1 MSNIYN
7 KILKN
12 HLLLSFILLF
22 VLSVI
27 IYNSLNTKYEGFRR
41 GRRRWRRRRN
51 CGRKVQARIILKPKG
66 LPSLMKSN
74 NTTFIVKFYVN
85 NHYLTHDIQ
94 FNKPLIENEE
104 NNYQW
109 ISASVKRACNK
120 RRTNNLY
127 IKVDTPYDI
136 PYEYITLEVLSG
148 NRKTSKTYING
159 IIKGNNQENNFSY
172 DSIRLQRHLIN

>member
-51 CGRKVQARIILKPKG
+51 CGRKVQARILLKPKG
-66 LPSLMKSN
+66 LPSLMKTN
-74 NTTFIVKFYVN
+74 NTNFIVKFYN
-85 NHYLTHDIQ
+85 NSDYLTHDIN
-94 FNKPLIENEE
+94 FIKPLIENEE
-104 NNYQW
+104 NIYQW
-109 ISASVKRACNK
+109 ISAPVKRACNK
-120 RRTNNLY
+120 RRTNNLF
-127 IKVDTPYDI
+127 IKTNTPYDI

-148 NRKTSKTYING
+148 NRKTTKTYTNG
-159 IIKGNNQENNFSY
+159 IIKGNNQENYFSY

>member
-51 CGRKVQARIILKPKG
+51 CGRKVQARI
-66 LPSLMKSN
+66 
-74 NTTFIVKFYVN
+74 
-85 NHYLTHDIQ
+85 
-94 FNKPLIENEE
+94 
-104 NNYQW
+104 
-109 ISASVKRACNK
+109 
-120 RRTNNLY
+120 
-127 IKVDTPYDI
+127 
-136 PYEYITLEVLSG
+136 
-148 NRKTSKTYING
+148 
-159 IIKGNNQENNFSY
+159 
-172 DSIRLQRHLIN
+172 